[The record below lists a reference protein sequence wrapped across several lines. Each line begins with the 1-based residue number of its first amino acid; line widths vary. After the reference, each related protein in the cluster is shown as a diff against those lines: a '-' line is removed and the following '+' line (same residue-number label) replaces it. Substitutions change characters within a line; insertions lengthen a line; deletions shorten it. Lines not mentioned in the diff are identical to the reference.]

1 MEQSVRTRNSRMIEC
16 MRYWWQPRHREEMLA
31 SLSMLAPSLLVL
43 LIFVILPVAMAF
55 GLSFTRWELRSTARS
70 FIGLENYRDIL
81 GDQDFWRVLGNTVYF
96 TVLKLPLDIVLSLAV
111 ALLLNRSI
119 RGLSFYRMAYFTPVV
134 TSAVAASAI
143 WLWIYQPNFGLANAS
158 LQALDLPAQ
167 TWLSNPDLAMPAIV
181 LMSLWKGLGY
191 NVVIF
196 LAGLQ
201 NVPTVYQEAAQIDGA
216 NAWQRFRHITWPLLS
231 PVTYFVLIIGVINSF
246 KVFTQIHVMTPTGG
260 PLGSTA
266 VLVFYIYEQAFQKF
280 SFGRSA
286 AVAFILF
293 AIVLALTFV
302 QRRIIEPRVHYE

>member
-1 MEQSVRTRNSRMIEC
+1 MEQPVSTSNSRLLAR

-31 SLSMLAPSLLVL
+31 SITMLAPSLLVL
-43 LIFVILPVAMAF
+43 LIFVILPVAMAL
-55 GLSFTRWELRSTARS
+55 GLSFTRWELRSVERT
-70 FIGLENYRDIL
+70 FIGLDNYRDIL
-81 GDQDFWRVLGNTVYF
+81 GDKDFWRVLGNTVYF
-96 TVLKLPLDIVLSLAV
+96 TVLKLPLDIILSLAV

-134 TSAVAASAI
+134 TSAVAVSAI
-143 WLWIYQPNFGLANAS
+143 WLWIYQPTFGLANAT
-158 LQALDLPAQ
+158 LDVLDLPPQ

-201 NVPTVYQEAAQIDGA
+201 NVPGIYHEAAQIDGA
-216 NAWQRFRHITWPLLS
+216 NAWQRFRHVTWPLLS

-260 PLGSTA
+260 PLGSTG

-280 SFGRSA
+280 TFGRSA